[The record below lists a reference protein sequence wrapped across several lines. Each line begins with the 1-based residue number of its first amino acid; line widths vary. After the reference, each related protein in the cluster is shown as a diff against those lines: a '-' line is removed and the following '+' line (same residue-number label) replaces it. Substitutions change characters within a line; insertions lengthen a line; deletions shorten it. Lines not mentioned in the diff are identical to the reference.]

1 MHLKNCLLFYTSAA
15 LLFCSYQQAAG
26 QPRCSWY
33 NGLSTAVVCSGDLH
47 VFQIENFFR
56 QLVQGG
62 KVSFDELRISDNAL
76 IQRLTVGFL
85 GELQFRQISIVSCP
99 NLVQVDDFL
108 GASSDTASKVML
120 YGNSLSEVPQLTS
133 TRLYELH
140 VYQTEKRVVVRRSA
154 FERSRT
160 IVKLDFRKAIV
171 EPFAFLDL
179 KELYSLYIRDISPTP
194 LVAGSFHFA
203 SPALG
208 YVELTSYE
216 PWEGHAEPGTFGGFL
231 STTWFRLG
239 SAASVSPD
247 IFFPVVNSSTLF
259 EIGVPVR
266 CDCQV
271 AWIRLSTFLPRTTI
285 RCATETSF
293 VALPDVDEAE
303 FRDCGS
309 SCTARG
315 SPARQSGAFTTPP
328 TNGIERF

>member
-1 MHLKNCLLFYTSAA
+1 MHLENCLLFYTSAA

-26 QPRCSWY
+26 QTPGCTVD
-33 NGLSTAVVCSGDLH
+33 NGVQSGITCSGDLE
-47 VFQIENFFR
+47 VSQIEDFFKE
-56 QLVQGG
+56 LVQLGT
-62 KVSFDELRISDNAL
+62 VSFQQLRISDNAL
-76 IQRLTVGFL
+76 IQRLPVGFL
-85 GELQFRQISIVSCP
+85 GELQFTQIWILSCP

-108 GASSDTASKVML
+108 GASRDTVSKVML
-120 YGNSLSEVPQLTS
+120 YWNSLSEVPQLTS
-133 TRLYELH
+133 TTLYELH

-154 FERSRT
+154 FERSRA
-160 IVKLDFRKAIV
+160 IRKLEFRKATV

-179 KELYSLYIRDISPTP
+179 KELFSLYIRDISPTP

-216 PWEGHAEPGTFGGFL
+216 PWEGRAEPGTFGGITN
-231 STTWFRLG
+231 TTWFRMG
-239 SAASVSPD
+239 AAALVPPAV
-247 IFFPVVNSSTLF
+247 FFPVFSRSSMS
-259 EIGVPVR
+259 EIFNPIR

-309 SCTARG
+309 SCTARPLGKG
-315 SPARQSGAFTTPP
+315 SHLRK
-328 TNGIERF
+328 RD